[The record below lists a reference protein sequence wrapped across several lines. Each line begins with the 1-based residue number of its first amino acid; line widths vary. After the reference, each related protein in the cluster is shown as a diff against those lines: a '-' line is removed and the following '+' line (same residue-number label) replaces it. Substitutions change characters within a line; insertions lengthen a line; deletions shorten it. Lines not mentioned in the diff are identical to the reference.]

1 MFNISIEQ
9 KVLMKAL
16 EYLEPTVGKNASGLG
31 DNCIAMKTT
40 GNGSVEMYT
49 TNTLEFTKLEAIV
62 AVGGVGTNSI
72 DTAPYVDFKRFKSI
86 IASIPANEV
95 VSLEANVNDLLI
107 NFALK
112 KVPIRLVGCTNGM
125 IPLPTNQFPASTQI
139 TVPKSVVKTAI
150 DNVSSIIID
159 STAAPIYNCMRIY
172 TVNTNVEFTALDMT
186 GKRTF
191 CWNTQATNNNPT
203 TDILV
208 EVSKLKKSIKIF
220 EDFNELEF
228 NMDNSVICINGS
240 DMVQYGQK
248 TQGMITGISYYA
260 RRINGAFPS
269 NIKAAFDPLPSEFA
283 EINMEELK
291 GSLARVK
298 AIEDQTT
305 GGQISFEVSGNTCT
319 ITLNSG
325 YGNIEDD
332 ITLDN
337 SVSQSFKTIF
347 KYDHLSDIMKVVGG
361 DILEIGILPNHPAN
375 YVIKSK
381 GSSTGVLFTI
391 PGLVGTS
398 ASAQP

>member
-31 DNCIAMKTT
+31 DNCISMRTT
-40 GNGSVEMYT
+40 GTGSIEMYT

-62 AVGGVGTNSI
+62 AVGGNTV

-95 VSLEANVNDLLI
+95 VSLEASVNDLLI

-112 KVPIRLVGCTNGM
+112 KTPIQLVGCNNGM
-125 IPLPTNQFPASTQI
+125 IPLPTNQFPSSTQVTI
-139 TVPKSVVKTAI
+139 PKSVVKTAI
-150 DNVSSIIID
+150 DNVSSIIVD

-191 CWNTQATNNNPT
+191 NMNSQATNNNPT
-203 TDILV
+203 VDVLV
-208 EVSKLKKSIKIF
+208 EVSKLKKSLKIF

-228 NMDNSVICINGS
+228 NMDNSMVCINGT

-248 TQGMITGISYYA
+248 TQGMINGISYYA
-260 RRINGAFPS
+260 RRINGAFPT
-269 NIKAAFDPLPSEFA
+269 NIKAAFNPLPSEFA
-283 EINMEELK
+283 EVNMEELK
-291 GSLARVK
+291 CSFARVK

-319 ITLNSG
+319 IALNTG

-332 ITLDN
+332 ISLDN
-337 SVSQSFKTIF
+337 SVSQSFKTAF
-347 KYDHLSDIMKVVGG
+347 KYEHLSDIMKVVGG
-361 DILEIGILPNHPAN
+361 DVLEIGILPNHPSN
-375 YVIKSK
+375 YVVKSK
-381 GSSTGVLFTI
+381 GSSIDVLFTI
-391 PGLVGTS
+391 PGLVG